1 MISTNSILLKTAKND
16 LGGEKNILM
25 EPQPNIK
32 LADKLQEDIDKSEID
47 LDQFILMEEFATYL
61 PRGKRKLKLNMPE
74 LKDQLLSN
82 DKLNPLTNTDG
93 LRTGGNASLMGG
105 NKPKP
110 KLATDEIKAMSQN
123 QFLLTIKNKN
133 RVRSSVNLNNGFN
146 PNYTSFKNKFKL

>member
-32 LADKLQEDIDKSEID
+32 LADKLQDEIDKSEID

-93 LRTGGNASLMGG
+93 LRTGGSASMVGRD
-105 NKPKP
+105 KATP